1 MDIVVDKELLGIYF
15 DSLAPKK
22 KDEKIHSLMLAIET
36 PKNKLKISSHYLEVL
51 EAYFSEK
58 SSAHKSFFQT
68 FVTTLN
74 DEGRLITFTT
84 TIDSDSE
91 IEHLEEIIQYGYQ
104 DFTFFLSKQ
113 QQLPN
118 LHNHQCVFDQIAK
131 PNKDWFI
138 LSLSSCAVVQ
148 LDYSDFNTTMSLE
161 DIFKIC
167 SKLPTRG
174 KELHIIDSYFNL
186 NGNSQLKY
194 FKANGH
200 KIKCYSSS
208 FKKTENDK
216 SILRNSIKSYFGKKT
231 SVRFSSDKTIIH
243 ERKIMIENLILDST
257 HDFSEIT
264 LKNNNW
270 TLYFIICDDRMKK
283 VIEKLKKYN

>member
-1 MDIVVDKELLGIYF
+1 MNIVVDKELLGIYF

-22 KDEKIHSLMLAIET
+22 KDEKIHSLMLAIES
-36 PKNKLKISSHYLEVL
+36 PKNKLKISSSYLEIL
-51 EAYFSEK
+51 ETYFSEK
-58 SSAHKSFFQT
+58 SSAHKNFFQT

-74 DEGRLITFTT
+74 DEGRLISFTT
-84 TIDSDSE
+84 KINSNSE
-91 IEHLEEIIQYGYQ
+91 MDHLSEMMEFEYQ
-104 DFTFFLSKQ
+104 DFTFLLSKQ

-118 LHNHQCVFDQIAK
+118 LQTHQSIFDHVTK

-138 LSLSSCAVVQ
+138 LSLSSCSVVQ
-148 LDYSDFNTTMSLE
+148 LDYSDFSTTIGLE
-161 DIFKIC
+161 DIFRTC
-167 SKLPTRG
+167 SKLSASG

-194 FKANGH
+194 FKASGH

-208 FKKTENDK
+208 FNKSENEK
-216 SILRNSIKSYFGKKT
+216 SILRNSIKTYFGKKT
-231 SVRFSSDKTIIH
+231 SVRFSSDKSILH

-270 TLYFIICDDRMKK
+270 TLYFIICDDRKK
-283 VIEKLKKYN
+283 NVMEKLKKYN